1 MVYEF
6 NHQSKDFSVGSEIYA
21 AICGVHEYDLGLII
35 IVTLPY
41 SFLCCK

>member
-21 AICGVHEYDLGLII
+21 AICGVHEYDHS
-35 IVTLPY
+35 Y
-41 SFLCCK
+41 SPLFFSLL